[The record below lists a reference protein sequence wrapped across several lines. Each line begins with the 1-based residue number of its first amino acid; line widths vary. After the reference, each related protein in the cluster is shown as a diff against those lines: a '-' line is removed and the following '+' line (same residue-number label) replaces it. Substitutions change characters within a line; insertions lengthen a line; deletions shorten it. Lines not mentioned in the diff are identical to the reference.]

1 MKNEDD
7 ALLAHEVA
15 QKLIK
20 SLVDYKMKTVHPHHS
35 KSVSE
40 SIISYTIPL
49 LITIKF
55 KFQSLLISLLFWFIV
70 RIRM

>member
-40 SIISYTIPL
+40 STISCL
-49 LITIKF
+49 L
-55 KFQSLLISLLFWFIV
+55 SLLLFFKIQN
-70 RIRM
+70 